1 MAMHIRTFLIG
12 ILLQA
17 PAASGGVAAPQGISQ
32 GSARRIGAVVDT
44 LQDLLASI
52 ENEEAQEKKNFKCL
66 MQWCDD
72 TSASLGEQIEASTSS
87 YENNEVAAKQHVATI
102 ATLEHSIDD
111 AVKEAEEV
119 TDAIAQANSIRE
131 QDSAKY
137 MEERSLNMQSASQIA
152 NAIRIVGQVRG
163 AGGFLQGGTV
173 QRVQLNEPGES
184 SYVLGIM
191 KQLKINL
198 ESNMASAEKAETEK
212 STIHASMIATKQK
225 QLKALQEFSSQKRT
239 EMTEERVE
247 LANAEAAMRREESK
261 LASLKETQAG
271 TKKHCDTKKEEWD
284 VRTDERA
291 HEKAAI
297 SEAISYLTLMMT
309 EHQDASRAGSA
320 SFLQLGLVSSL
331 SSGSGALGAA
341 EALVAAA
348 NGDLAQLSRR
358 DVSGDQRALFAK
370 LKKIIASL
378 VSVLQEDQREETE
391 KRAYCVSENK
401 KKALEQSDTTDLVE
415 TLNATIAHK
424 DSLVETLTTE
434 SQQIN
439 VTLQESAKRLAAA
452 AKLRKDEAAVFEAGS
467 KDRKLGIKVLRE
479 AKQVLKRFYESQEG
493 AVSMAQV
500 ARAAGKEDPEES
512 SPPET
517 WASGSSTRHGG
528 EGNIVLNMLDGIRDD
543 IAKEQKEAEIIE
555 QESASAFLELQR
567 ETRRA
572 FDEGMREITL
582 RVTEKART
590 KVQLDDHREV
600 RQAKQETLQG
610 LSDQLAGLAQECGS
624 LVQNFEARRKARD
637 FEIAQLRDVVDIL
650 AGSAI
655 ASRTALVQISNS
667 APTVAEVAAFDD
679 MSRAID
685 GLERKA
691 QKMLQ

>member
-1 MAMHIRTFLIG
+1 MALHTRAFLVAL
-12 ILLQA
+12 LLQA
-17 PAASGGVAAPQGISQ
+17 PVASGGAAPPQGISQ
-32 GSARRIGAVVDT
+32 SSARRIGAVVDT

-52 ENEEAQEKKNFKCL
+52 ESEEAQEKQNFKCL
-66 MQWCDD
+66 MKWCDG
-72 TSASLGEQIEASTSS
+72 TSASLAEQIEASASS
-87 YENNEVAAKQHVATI
+87 YENNQVAAKQHVATI
-102 ATLEHSIDD
+102 ATLEHTIDD
-111 AVKEAEEV
+111 AVNEVEEV

-131 QDSAKY
+131 QDNAKY

-163 AGGFLQGGTV
+163 AGGFLQGGMV

-198 ESNMASAEKAETEK
+198 ETNMASAEKAETEK
-212 STIHASMIATKQK
+212 ATIHATMMSTKQK

-247 LANAEAAMRREESK
+247 LANADAAMRREESK

-271 TKKHCDTKKEEWD
+271 TTKHCDTKRQEWD
-284 VRTDERA
+284 VRTEERVQ
-291 HEKAAI
+291 EKAAI
-297 SEAISYLTLMMT
+297 SEAISYLTLTIT
-309 EHQDASRAGSA
+309 EHQDASREGGA

-348 NGDLAQLSRR
+348 NGDLAELSRR
-358 DVSGDQRALFAK
+358 DVPGDQRALFAK

-391 KRAYCVSENK
+391 KRAYCVAERK
-401 KKALEQSDTTDLVE
+401 QKELEQADTTDLVE

-439 VTLQESAKRLAAA
+439 ATLQGSAKRLAAA
-452 AKLRKDEAAVFEAGS
+452 AKLRKDELAVYEAGS

-479 AKQVLKRFYESQEG
+479 AKQVLKRFYDSREG
-493 AVSMAQV
+493 ASRSMVQV
-500 ARAAGKEDPEES
+500 ARTTGKNPEENA
-512 SPPET
+512 PPET

-543 IAKEQKEAEIIE
+543 IAKEQKEAEVIE

-600 RQAKQETLQG
+600 RQAKQESLQG
-610 LSDQLAGLAQECGS
+610 LSDQLVGLAQECGS

-655 ASRTALVQISNS
+655 AARTALVQTSNS
-667 APTVAEVAAFDD
+667 VPTAAEVAAFDD

-685 GLERKA
+685 GLEAKA
-691 QKMLQ
+691 KKMLQ